1 MCVFVLSSSISETLQ
16 ANWEPPGRNPGR
28 LFFNLPQETQAWELP
43 WWRMCVR
50 VWRMRFLITAG
61 PTREPLDPARYLTNR
76 SSGRMGYALAG
87 AARHDGHE
95 VLLISGPTTLDVP
108 PGVDFIHVE
117 TAQQMY
123 DAVRDMLGGVD
134 VAILTAAVADYRP
147 VAYSEQ
153 KIKKQGERMVL
164 ELERTPD
171 ILGSMRSVFGFK
183 GTLIG
188 FAAET
193 QDVESYARG
202 KLERKQCDMVVGNDV
217 SRSDIGFDSR
227 ENEVVLVFPDH
238 VEYLEKDTKEHI
250 AMHIIEHATI
260 IRPK

>member
-1 MCVFVLSSSISETLQ
+1 MK
-16 ANWEPPGRNPGR
+16 
-28 LFFNLPQETQAWELP
+28 
-43 WWRMCVR
+43 
-50 VWRMRFLITAG
+50 FLITAG

-87 AARHDGHE
+87 AARHDGHD
-95 VLLISGPTTLDVP
+95 VVLISGPTALDVP

-117 TAQQMY
+117 TAQEMY
-123 DAVRDMLGGVD
+123 DAVRDMLPGVD
-134 VAILTAAVADYRP
+134 VAIMAAAVADYRP
-147 VAYSEQ
+147 VAYSER
-153 KIKKQGERMVL
+153 KIKKDGDRMVL

-171 ILGSMRSVFGFK
+171 ILGSMRSVFGFT

-193 QDVESYARG
+193 NDVEDYARG
-202 KLERKQCDMVVGNDV
+202 KLERKQCNMVVANDV

-227 ENEVVLVFPDH
+227 ENEVALVFPDR

-260 IRPK
+260 IRPQ

>member
-1 MCVFVLSSSISETLQ
+1 MK
-16 ANWEPPGRNPGR
+16 
-28 LFFNLPQETQAWELP
+28 
-43 WWRMCVR
+43 
-50 VWRMRFLITAG
+50 FLITAG
-61 PTREPLDPARYLTNR
+61 PTREALDPARYITNR

-95 VLLISGPTTLDVP
+95 VILISGPTNLDVP

-117 TAQQMY
+117 SAQQMY
-123 DAVRDMLGGVD
+123 DAVRDMVQYAD
-134 VAILTAAVADYRP
+134 VAILCAAVADYRP

-153 KIKKQGERMVL
+153 KIKKDGDRL
-164 ELERTPD
+164 IIELEKTPD

-193 QDVESYARG
+193 QQVEEYARG
-202 KLERKQCDMVVGNDV
+202 KLERKQCDFIVANDV
-217 SRSDIGFDSR
+217 SRSDIGFDSK
-227 ENEVVLVFPDH
+227 ENEVALVFPDH

-260 IRPK
+260 IRR

>member
-1 MCVFVLSSSISETLQ
+1 MK
-16 ANWEPPGRNPGR
+16 
-28 LFFNLPQETQAWELP
+28 
-43 WWRMCVR
+43 
-50 VWRMRFLITAG
+50 FLITAG
-61 PTREPLDPARYLTNR
+61 PTREALDPARYLTNR

-95 VLLISGPTTLDVP
+95 VILISGPTNLDVP

-117 TAQQMY
+117 SAQEMY
-123 DAVRDMLGGVD
+123 DAVRDMVKYAD
-134 VAILTAAVADYRP
+134 VAILCAAVADYRP

-153 KIKKQGERMVL
+153 KIKKDGDRL
-164 ELERTPD
+164 IIELEKTPD

-193 QDVESYARG
+193 QQVETYARG
-202 KLERKQCDMVVGNDV
+202 KLERKQCDFIVANDV
-217 SRSDIGFDSR
+217 SRRDIGFDSK
-227 ENEVVLVFPDH
+227 ENEVILVFPDH
-238 VEYLEKDTKEHI
+238 TEHLEKDTKEHI

-260 IRPK
+260 IRR

>member
-1 MCVFVLSSSISETLQ
+1 MK
-16 ANWEPPGRNPGR
+16 
-28 LFFNLPQETQAWELP
+28 
-43 WWRMCVR
+43 
-50 VWRMRFLITAG
+50 FLITAG

-87 AARHDGHE
+87 AAKHDGHD
-95 VLLISGPTTLDVP
+95 VVLISGPTALDVP

-123 DAVRDMLGGVD
+123 EAVRDMLAGVD
-134 VAILTAAVADYRP
+134 VAIMAAAVADYRP

-153 KIKKQGERMVL
+153 KIKKHGERMVL

-171 ILGSMRSVFGFK
+171 ILGSMRSVFGFT

-193 QDVESYARG
+193 NDVEDYARG
-202 KLERKQCDMVVGNDV
+202 KLQRKQCNMVVANDV

-227 ENEVVLVFPDH
+227 ENEVALVFPDR

-260 IRPK
+260 IRPQ